1 MHHFAHKGGELHAE
15 KLSLERIAE
24 AVGTPFYCYSTAT
37 IERHYKVL
45 VQAFKGLDPLI
56 CYAIKANSNQAVL
69 TTLARL
75 GAGMDVVSEGEIRR
89 ALSAGVAASKIIF
102 AGMGKTRGE
111 IAFALRH
118 GVTQFN
124 VESEQEL
131 DSISE
136 IATHMGARAKV
147 ALRIN
152 PDVDPKTHKKI
163 ATGKGEAKFGV
174 PYKDAMRLYAKADR
188 LNGVDV
194 AGVHMHIGSQLTDLG
209 PIEKAF
215 TLMRQ
220 LVVRLRA
227 EGHDITHV
235 DLGGGLGVPYKAGDA
250 LPPSP
255 DDYAAV
261 VRKCFAGLD
270 VKFMLEPGRV
280 IVANAGVLVSRVISV
295 KKGAERTFVVVDA
308 AMNDLIRPTLYDAH
322 HEIWP
327 VNEKANGNS
336 ILVDVVGPVCETG
349 DYLALGRKLPPLE
362 AGDLIAVMT
371 AGAYGAVQS
380 STYNSRTLAPEVLV
394 RGDQFAVVRP
404 RQTYDDLIGLDRLAP
419 WQAVREAAQARA
431 EPPPAP
437 AAANQTRVTAAAT
450 AKAPAAKAS
459 PAKPAVP
466 KPAVAK
472 PAAAKPPARKPETAS
487 ASASVASA
495 AKRPGGSRR

>member
-1 MHHFAHKGGELHAE
+1 MHHFAYKSGELHAE

-45 VQAFKGLDPLI
+45 AQAFKGLDPLI
-56 CYAIKANSNQAVL
+56 CYAVKANSNQAVL

-89 ALSAGVAASKIIF
+89 ALSAGVAPDKIIF
-102 AGMGKTRGE
+102 AGMGKSRGE
-111 IAFALRH
+111 IAYALRN
-118 GVTQFN
+118 GIKQFN

-131 DSISE
+131 DTLSE
-136 IATHMGARAKV
+136 IATHMGARANV

-152 PDVDPKTHKKI
+152 PDVDAKTHKKI
-163 ATGKGEAKFGV
+163 ATGKGEAKFGI

-194 AGVHMHIGSQLTDLG
+194 NGVHMHIGSQLTDLA
-209 PIEKAF
+209 PVEKAF

-227 EGHDITHV
+227 EGHDIAHV
-235 DLGGGLGVPYKAGDA
+235 DLGGGLGVPYKGGLDV
-250 LPPSP
+250 PPHP
-255 DDYAAV
+255 DDYAAI

-270 VKFMLEPGRV
+270 VKFMLEPGRL
-280 IVANAGVLVSRVISV
+280 IVANAGVLVTRVINV

-327 VNEKANGNS
+327 VNERAKGNTV
-336 ILVDVVGPVCETG
+336 LVDVVGPICETG

-362 AGDLIAVMT
+362 AGDLVAVMT

-380 STYNSRTLAPEVLV
+380 GTYNSRTLVPEVMV

-404 RQTYDDLIGLDRLAP
+404 RQTYEELIGLDRLAP
-419 WQAVREAAQARA
+419 WQTTREAVAAK
-431 EPPPAP
+431 P
-437 AAANQTRVTAAAT
+437 AAAAPAPKPPAAAG
-450 AKAPAAKAS
+450 
-459 PAKPAVP
+459 
-466 KPAVAK
+466 K
-472 PAAAKPPARKPETAS
+472 PAAAKPAARKPETAS
-487 ASASVASA
+487 AAASSAPA